1 MFSKSAK
8 MKSKGSDPLGEAPMP
23 RTIQHTGRERF
34 RFVDGELKRAIEAIA
49 DLEARVQRLGSI
61 ISEAAVNQNNLQAA
75 IKEDGGV
82 ALAEFSAGKADPDS
96 DIAKLVTLAE
106 SSQKAA
112 VAAKVALPST
122 EAMLES
128 ARSQA
133 AELRDKRNAELNR
146 VLANL
151 ADVDA
156 KAYDRAFTELCRL
169 HDRLCGFS
177 QIAQA
182 NIGDVRLIL
191 QNPSVPR
198 FALPSLGNGD
208 ADPFLRHRENEIIV
222 AESARTWAT
231 VRSRLESDVD
241 ADLSDILL

>member
-1 MFSKSAK
+1 MFTKSTK
-8 MKSKGSDPLGEAPMP
+8 DKSKGSNPLGEVPMP

-34 RFVDGELKRAIEAIA
+34 RFVDGELKRANEAIT
-49 DLEARVQRLGSI
+49 DLEARVAGLGAI
-61 ISEAAVNQNNLQAA
+61 IAESEVNQRNLQAA
-75 IKEDGGV
+75 IQADGGV
-82 ALAEFSAGKADPDS
+82 ALAEFSAGRADPDS
-96 DIAKLVTLAE
+96 DIATLVTLAE

-112 VAAKVALPST
+112 N
-122 EAMLES
+122 
-128 ARSQA
+128 

-156 KAYDRAFTELCRL
+156 KAYDRAFTEVCRL

-177 QIAQA
+177 QVAQA
-182 NIGDVRLIL
+182 NIGDVRLVL

-208 ADPFLRHRENEIIV
+208 ADPWMRHRENELIV

-231 VRSRLESDVD
+231 VRQRLEADVEADISD
-241 ADLSDILL
+241 LI

>member
-1 MFSKSAK
+1 MMFSAQK
-8 MKSKGSDPLGEAPMP
+8 KSKGSNPPLGEAPKP
-23 RTIQHTGRERF
+23 RTVQHVGRERF
-34 RFVDGELKRAIEAIA
+34 RFVDGELKKADEAIV
-49 DLEARVQRLGSI
+49 DLEKRVERLGSI
-61 ISEAAVNQNNLQAA
+61 ISEAESNQRNLQAA
-75 IKEDGGV
+75 IQADGGV

-96 DIAKLVTLAE
+96 DIARLVTLAE
-106 SSQKAA
+106 ASQKASN
-112 VAAKVALPST
+112 AAKVALPST

-133 AELRDKRNAELNR
+133 TDLREKRNAELNR

-156 KAYDRAFTELCRL
+156 KAYERAFTEVCRL

-177 QIAQA
+177 QVAQA
-182 NIGDVRLIL
+182 NIGDVRLVL

-208 ADPFLRHRENEIIV
+208 ADPWMRHRENELTV
-222 AESARTWAT
+222 ADASRTWAT
-231 VRSRLESDVD
+231 VRQRLEADVD
-241 ADLSDILL
+241 SDLSDLI

>member
-1 MFSKSAK
+1 MMFSAQK
-8 MKSKGSDPLGEAPMP
+8 KSKGSNPPLGEAPKP
-23 RTIQHTGRERF
+23 RTSQYTGRERF
-34 RFVDGELKRAIEAIA
+34 CFVDGELKRANEAIG
-49 DLEARVQRLGSI
+49 DLEKRVERLGSI
-61 ISEAAVNQNNLQAA
+61 ISESEINQRKLQDA
-75 IKEDGGV
+75 INADGGI
-82 ALAEFSAGKADPDS
+82 ALAEFSAGKSDPDS
-96 DIAKLVTLAE
+96 DIAKLVTVAE
-106 SSQKAA
+106 ASQKAA
-112 VAAKVALPST
+112 NAAKVALPST

-133 AELRDKRNAELNR
+133 AELREKRNSELNR

-156 KAYDRAFTELCRL
+156 KAYDRAFAEVCRL
-169 HDRLCGFS
+169 HDRLVGYS
-177 QIAQA
+177 QVAQS
-182 NIGDVRLIL
+182 NIGDIRLVL

-208 ADPFLRHRENEIIV
+208 ADPHMRHRENEIVV

>member
-1 MFSKSAK
+1 
-8 MKSKGSDPLGEAPMP
+8 MP
-23 RTIQHTGRERF
+23 RTIQHPGRERF
-34 RFVDGELKRAIEAIA
+34 RFVDGELKRANEAIT
-49 DLEARVQRLGSI
+49 DLEARVARLGAI
-61 ISEAAVNQNNLQAA
+61 IAESEVNQRNLQAA
-75 IKEDGGV
+75 IQADGGV
-82 ALAEFSAGKADPDS
+82 ALAEFSAGRADPDS
-96 DIAKLVTLAE
+96 DIATLVTLAE

-112 VAAKVALPST
+112 NAAKVALPST

-156 KAYDRAFTELCRL
+156 KAYDRAFTEVCRL

-177 QIAQA
+177 QVAQA
-182 NIGDVRLIL
+182 NIGDVRLVL

-208 ADPFLRHRENEIIV
+208 ADPWMRHRENELIV

-231 VRSRLESDVD
+231 VRQRLEADVEADISD
-241 ADLSDILL
+241 LI